1 MTCNKIGIAMPDFHE
16 IQKALFEARTAQ
28 NRAAEDLFRVNEQLK
43 QNSLELEQIGRWFN
57 PNNPEHVQFR
67 DTLKQKQK
75 KLQGFKNEH
84 QRTFDRLKG
93 ELADLYPIFWE
104 EWTDPRRHTEKM
116 NDDFPV
122 MLFPLRLEIRFKTV
136 NNRTGQ
142 QQQLWV
148 RVYPDD
154 CLVDTFEE
162 TLSQVEIHSAGIF
175 WREYFRAAGIE
186 DEERAAW
193 RGLVASH
200 GSGRAAWI
208 IKHYRPL
215 NPLASDDSEGDSAL
229 ETKPQ
234 SKAAGDLILVVTAN
248 INLTHSERNELDKYW
263 AAIWKA
269 NGRQD
274 LKNTASNA
282 LISAVGNERAGLLT
296 EQFKPYNLPE
306 KPGNGFTHATTT
318 VRVAFMYLKKEDEIQ
333 TKSQSWMKAAQANL
347 LPERLVLLGYRK
359 EGKQWN
365 EILNELGNP
374 LKTPFFVS
382 PDPIADTES
391 QFKFDEH
398 GNLII
403 GDELRWMMDFDE
415 AVTRGMGFRINLTPQ
430 QTEGFD
436 RLFVLGIRLGSDA
449 AQSKIEL
456 ETLFKNHYF
465 SRSGFAFLPQ
475 GSATNNTE
483 DSNSAYSREDDAN
496 ESFDFYF
503 KGKAE
508 FFETE
513 DWLEKSDGQWFAENL
528 GLDTEWLKQIPHAG
542 GRDQCEAR
550 AINAALW
557 PSTLGYF
564 MDTLLQPVFNDD
576 EIYYTRW
583 FFNRFVSGRGMI
595 PAIRI
600 GRQPYGILPT
610 SAFSRIGWVFGD
622 ETVSYIDYSRRFQEQ
637 RGTKFK
643 DWLWKFNG
651 ILDNLYATWSAL
663 SQNVSHIE
671 QQDRVRKDPHQT
683 LLDIVGLHPASVEF
697 YQRYANTKTQEH
709 NIAMLWHKAIN
720 WQTLPANELHDQALE
735 RLKSLGYA
743 GESKPQLFDLFWK
756 VSVNRLLG
764 PVIQEGPLSEID
776 SLRMVTDN
784 NRNYI
789 EWLYQWAGLSFDTL
803 RVQDGFKDNKWPN
816 TLLYILLKH
825 ALELGYHDAGVRVL
839 DEAQLLDNQ
848 EKIALRS
855 EPHFF
860 HIEAANTKVRETAAN
875 IPPRQKSR
883 YELLYTPVE
892 RITGDPQKPLVDY
905 LTSNL
910 GNLFAN
916 RYLNEQL
923 RALSHLQKTPTARL
937 ERLLAEHL
945 DCCSYRLD
953 AWMTGLI
960 NFQLSSMRF
969 ARRDDTAGIEAGV
982 TYRKGLYL
990 GAYGW
995 LEDVRSEN
1003 KTLRPVNLR
1012 DPQLDEIFNQQI
1024 PDNQKTPLFSD
1035 NKNEGY
1041 IHTPSVNHAV
1051 TAAVLRNGFIANATP
1066 EHPQLL
1072 KVNLSSERVRL
1083 ALNII
1088 EGIRNGQNLGALLGY
1103 QFERG
1108 LHDRYNLAEVDQFIF
1123 PLRKLFPLY
1132 TRKEDLPDGVPIE
1145 AVEARNVVNGMNFIR
1160 HIKNAADP
1168 DKDYPFG
1175 FPTDK
1180 LPFADADQKQVI
1192 NAEVN
1197 RLMNLYDAVADL
1209 AVAEGIH
1216 QVVMGNYDRAAATL
1230 DAYSQA
1236 TFPPIPD
1243 VVQTPRS
1250 GIGLTHR
1257 VGLHFETNVVVL
1269 AGDNPRV
1276 KAEPSMN
1283 QWLKK
1288 QFPLPTQVSCKVT
1301 YTNAATGNKET
1312 VFVTQAELGL
1322 QALDMVYI
1330 VNPDNLEARSEL
1342 EDRVRHYVL
1351 QNAVPAPRPD
1361 ALIHVIYAEADTN
1374 QLSFF
1379 EIAPL
1384 IRSLRALLLR
1394 SRPLRSTDIVPP
1406 TEGKSEKAGDMQLDR
1421 SRVDFLIADL
1431 NGVNTALLQ
1440 PMLMQLD
1447 TAFPTGGPIS
1457 ATILANIDDYI
1468 ESIISACKVLSLYGL
1483 QQTGFGILLE
1493 TKGGI
1498 FKNLMQLA
1506 DDVITR
1512 WQGKLND
1519 YHALMSTLS
1528 TQPGEVE
1535 QIALLLK
1542 AERLIA
1548 TSFLDPT
1555 GKTLVQIQA
1564 EVNTKKNLLEA
1575 KKTEFENFSK
1585 TTETKLSQALVDF
1598 KQVLTAAPPFSDFD
1612 LQPVSTEDIEKHI
1625 IVLAEDIHL
1634 RFQQLV
1640 QDLDK
1645 RIGAV
1650 QNKLTE
1656 HDAQAEAEKRV
1667 QLLTEAAR
1675 VIFGDE
1681 FVLVPSFSV
1690 PEKQGTEW
1698 ENAYTGRESLL
1709 NYQKTVLRNGFPID
1723 DWLYGMAR
1731 VREKMHHLENLTF
1744 LTEAFGTSSL
1754 DLHPIQLPF
1763 DAGAPWLALEFPEE
1777 ATDKLNR
1784 ENLLYTALYA
1794 VDFNQADKQS
1804 GLLLDEWTEVIP
1816 AKTETTGITFHFD
1829 KPNTEP
1835 PQTILLVT
1843 PTQFSGA
1850 WEWGDLVNTL
1860 HETLDMARIR
1870 GVEPQQLDQTELSV
1884 FLPATI
1890 LATTWS
1896 PITIAADLSIVN
1908 NFINNIK
1915 SS

>member
-1 MTCNKIGIAMPDFHE
+1 MPDFNE
-16 IQKALFEARTAQ
+16 IQKALFEARTAHD
-28 NRAAEDLFRVNEQLK
+28 RVSGDLFRINEQLK
-43 QNSLELEQIGRWFN
+43 QNSLALEQTARWFN
-57 PNNPEHVQFR
+57 PNNPEHVTVR
-67 DTLKQKQK
+67 DTLQQKQK
-75 KLQGFKNEH
+75 KLQGMQNEH
-84 QRTFDRLKG
+84 QSTFDRLKG

-104 EWTDPRRHTEKM
+104 EWTDPRSHTEKM

-122 MLFPLRLEIRFKTV
+122 MLFPLRLETRFKTV
-136 NNRTGQ
+136 GSRIGQ
-142 QQQLWV
+142 QKQLWV

-162 TLSQVEIHSAGIF
+162 TLSQTEIHSAGIY

-215 NPLASDDSEGDSAL
+215 NPLVSSDSEGNPTL
-229 ETKPQ
+229 EIKPQ
-234 SKAAGDLILVVTAN
+234 SKVLGELILVVTAN
-248 INLTHSERNELDKYW
+248 PDLTLAEKNELEKYW
-263 AAIWKA
+263 AALWKA
-269 NGRQD
+269 NGHQD
-274 LKNTASNA
+274 LQNAASNA
-282 LISAVGNERAGLLT
+282 LITVVGEQRAKLLT
-296 EQFKPYNLPE
+296 EQFKPYNLSE
-306 KPGNGFTHATTT
+306 KPVSGFTQATTT
-318 VRVAFMYLKKEDEIQ
+318 VKVAFMYLKKEDDTQ
-333 TKSQSWMKAAQANL
+333 TKSQSWMKGAQANL
-347 LPERLVLLGYRK
+347 LPERLVLLGFRK
-359 EGKQWN
+359 EDEQWT

-382 PDPIADTES
+382 PDPTASTES

-398 GNLII
+398 GNLIV
-403 GDELRWMMDFDE
+403 GAELRWMMDFDE
-415 AVTRGMGFRINLTPQ
+415 AVNRGMGFRINLTPQ
-430 QTEGFD
+430 QTGGFD

-449 AQSKIEL
+449 AQSKTEL

-465 SRSGFAFLPQ
+465 SRSGFSFLPQ
-475 GSATNNTE
+475 GSPTNNTE
-483 DSNSAYSREDDAN
+483 EGNSAYSRADDAN

-503 KGKAE
+503 KGKSE
-508 FFETE
+508 FSETE
-513 DWLEKSDGQWFAENL
+513 DWLEKSDGQWFAESL

-550 AINAALW
+550 AMNAALW

-610 SAFSRIGWVFGD
+610 SAFSKIGWVFGD
-622 ETVSYIDYSRRFQEQ
+622 ETVSYIDFSRKFQEE
-637 RGTKFK
+637 RGTEFK
-643 DWLWKFNG
+643 DWLWKFKG
-651 ILDNLYATWSAL
+651 ILDNLYGTWSAL
-663 SQNVSHIE
+663 SQNVAHIE
-671 QQDRVRKDPHQT
+671 QPGRTRKDPHQT

-697 YQRYANTKTQEH
+697 YQRYANTQKQEH
-709 NIAMLWHKAIN
+709 NIALLWHKVIN
-720 WQTLPANELHDQALE
+720 WRMLPVNELHIQALA

-743 GESKPQLFDLFWK
+743 GEKPPQLFDLFWK

-764 PVIQEGPLSEID
+764 PVIQEGPLSEFD
-776 SLRMVTDN
+776 ALRIVTDN

-789 EWLYQWAGLSFDTL
+789 EWLNEWAGKSFDTL

-825 ALELGYHDAGVRVL
+825 ALELGYHDAGVRIM

-860 HIEAANTKVRETAAN
+860 HIEAANAQLKTVAAN
-875 IPPRQKSR
+875 SPQQQKSR
-883 YELLYTPVE
+883 YEMLYTPIE
-892 RITGDPQKPLVDY
+892 RITGDPQKTLVDY
-905 LTSNL
+905 LTLNL
-910 GNLFAN
+910 GNLFAT
-916 RYLNEQL
+916 RYLTEQL

-937 ERLLAEHL
+937 ERLLSEHL

-953 AWMTGLI
+953 AWMTGLV
-960 NFQLSSMRF
+960 NFQLASMRF
-969 ARRDDTAGIEAGV
+969 ARRGDDAGVEKGV

-995 LEDVRSEN
+995 LEDVRPEN
-1003 KTLRPVNLR
+1003 KILSPVNLR
-1012 DPQLDEIFNQQI
+1012 DPELDEIFNQQI

-1041 IHTPSVNHAV
+1041 IHAPSVNHAI
-1051 TAAVLRNGFIANATP
+1051 TAAILRNGFIANATP
-1066 EHPQLL
+1066 EHPDLL

-1088 EGIRNGQNLGALLGY
+1088 EGIRNGQNLAALLGY

-1108 LHDRYNLAEVDQFIF
+1108 LHDRYNLAEADQFIF
-1123 PLRKLFPLY
+1123 PLRKVFPLF
-1132 TRKEDLPDGVPIE
+1132 TRLEELPEGEPKGS
-1145 AVEARNVVNGMNFIR
+1145 VEARNVINGMNLIR
-1160 HIKNAADP
+1160 HIKNVAEP
-1168 DKDYPFG
+1168 NKVYPFG
-1175 FPTDK
+1175 FGLDK
-1180 LPFADADQKQVI
+1180 LPFAENAQKLVI
-1192 NAEVN
+1192 NTEVN

-1209 AVAEGIH
+1209 AVAEGVH

-1257 VGLHFETNVVVL
+1257 VGLHFDTDVIVL
-1269 AGDNPRV
+1269 PGDNPRV
-1276 KAEPSMN
+1276 KAEPAMN
-1283 QWLKK
+1283 QWLKGRLP
-1288 QFPLPTQVSCKVT
+1288 QPTQVSCKVT
-1301 YTNAATGNKET
+1301 YTDATGIKHT
-1312 VFVTQAELGL
+1312 VFVTQAKIGL
-1322 QALDMVYI
+1322 QALDMLYM

-1342 EDRVRHYVL
+1342 EDRIRHYVL
-1351 QNAVPAPRPD
+1351 QTAPSLCPD
-1361 ALIHVIYAEADTN
+1361 TLLKISYTEADTN

-1394 SRPLRSTDIVPP
+1394 SRPLRSTDIVLP
-1406 TEGKSEKAGDMQLDR
+1406 TEGKSENAGAMLLDKN
-1421 SRVDFLIADL
+1421 RVEFLIADL
-1431 NGVNTALLQ
+1431 DGVKTTLLK
-1440 PMLMQLD
+1440 PLLTQLD
-1447 TAFPTGGPIS
+1447 AVFPKDGPVA

-1468 ESIISACKVLSLYGL
+1468 ESMITACKALSLYGL

-1493 TKGGI
+1493 TKGSI
-1498 FKNLMQLA
+1498 FKNLLQLA
-1506 DDVITR
+1506 YDVSIS
-1512 WQGKLND
+1512 WQDRLED
-1519 YHALMSTLS
+1519 YDTLMATLP
-1528 TQPGEVE
+1528 TQPGEPEKITVM
-1535 QIALLLK
+1535 LK
-1542 AERLIA
+1542 AERLIS
-1548 TSFLDPT
+1548 TSFIDT
-1555 GKTLVQIQA
+1555 AGKTALQIQA
-1564 EVNTKKNLLEA
+1564 EVEA
-1575 KKTEFENFSK
+1575 KRNLFKIKKTGFEGFTK
-1585 TTETKLSQALVDF
+1585 ITETLLSQALTDL
-1598 KQVLTAAPPFSDFD
+1598 KTLLTAAPPYSDFD
-1612 LQPVSTEDIEKHI
+1612 LLPVVTEDIEKSI

-1634 RFQQLV
+1634 RVQQLIT
-1640 QDLDK
+1640 DLDK
-1645 RIGAV
+1645 RIATV

-1656 HDAQAEAEKRV
+1656 HKAQSEAEKRV
-1667 QLLTEAAR
+1667 QILTEAAR

-1681 FVLVPSFSV
+1681 FVIVPTFSV
-1690 PEKQGTEW
+1690 PGKQGDEW
-1698 ENAYTGRESLL
+1698 ANAYTGRESLL
-1709 NYQKTVLRNGFPID
+1709 DYQKSVLLNGFPVD
-1723 DWLYGMAR
+1723 DWLYGSAR
-1731 VREKMHHLENLTF
+1731 VREKMHHLENLIF
-1744 LTEAFGTSSL
+1744 LTEAFGTSLS
-1754 DLHPIQLPF
+1754 DLRPIQLPF
-1763 DAGAPWLALEFPEE
+1763 DASAPWLALEFPEE
-1777 ATDKLNR
+1777 STDKLSR

-1794 VDFNQADKQS
+1794 PDFNQAQRQS

-1843 PTQFSGA
+1843 PTQFTGA
-1850 WEWGDLVNTL
+1850 WEWRDLVNTL

-1870 GVEPQQLDQTELSV
+1870 GVEPQQLDQTDLSV

-1896 PITIAADLSIVN
+1896 PITIGADLSIVN
-1908 NFINNIK
+1908 KLFTYIK
-1915 SS
+1915 SP